1 MADPHTGSTPESGT
15 TINEHYSICEYV
27 NRRAGFLG
35 TLPDFAHMLSGLLPM
50 VRRDALEVFKSDLE
64 LSVQEV
70 RRRELAS
77 EVDPLLPLPTT
88 HNTETLDDYRSY
100 PAREWR
106 SGDRWPASQVLPT
119 EDNLSAHSAEDPWAA
134 TSPDA
139 PAHDQ
144 SQVSRQADA
153 LHQSQVHAAGPGSER
168 TQTAPM
174 QSANMPQ
181 TIQSSPSRTSQHRS
195 SDQSTTLH
203 QPSSSPTAA
212 AVSTQ
217 ATTPM
222 SAPMPEHAP
231 VSNANMSQAE
241 LLRRISDRLGQPL
254 PKSTAAKNVHVANDV
269 SALAGRGM
277 HVPVKGVKRTRGTK
291 RAAVE
296 SPEATDSVVGSD
308 AGEPTKRAR
317 LTLKGPRETSLSPAK
332 EAGAPSASSRAKAK
346 KPRSAAKKATAV
358 TQPRKSKKP
367 AAPQSAAPDNI
378 EAVIAGTR
386 LPASKAQAT
395 QAAELRHS
403 RLLAQHNAASPPN
416 PTGDEAPPP
425 DPDCPPEFFNPTNFA
440 AGEEEDSVRCVCG
453 VRVDDGAV
461 MVGCEACR
469 VWQHTACMGG
479 AVPMDLRRSTYLC
492 QVCAPW
498 AHRKLIAGLRLGQPV
513 GAFGSAPGWGD
524 QARNA
529 GIWARYEGCRRSG
542 DTQEMRL
549 ALADLTI
556 Q

>member
-1 MADPHTGSTPESGT
+1 MADTHTGSTPESGT

-35 TLPDFAHMLSGLLPM
+35 TLPDFAHMLSGLLPT
-50 VRRDALEVFKSDLE
+50 VRRDALEVFKSDLQ

-88 HNTETLDDYRSY
+88 HNTESLDDYWSY
-100 PAREWR
+100 PPREWR
-106 SGDRWPASQVLPT
+106 SGDRWPASQALPT
-119 EDNLSAHSAEDPWAA
+119 EDNLSAHSAEEPWAA

-144 SQVSRQADA
+144 SRVSRQADA
-153 LHQSQVHAAGPGSER
+153 LHQSQVPAAGAGSER

-174 QSANMPQ
+174 RSANMPR
-181 TIQSSPSRTSQHRS
+181 TIQSGPSRTSQHRS
-195 SDQSTTLH
+195 STQSTTLH
-203 QPSSSPTAA
+203 QPSSSSPTAA
-212 AVSTQ
+212 LSTQ

-222 SAPMPEHAP
+222 SAPVPEHAP

-241 LLRRISDRLGQPL
+241 LLRRISERLGQPS
-254 PKSTAAKNVHVANDV
+254 PKAAPAKNVHVANDV

-291 RAAVE
+291 RAAAE
-296 SPEATDSVVGSD
+296 PPEATDSVVGSE
-308 AGEPTKRAR
+308 AGAGTPPATKRAK

-332 EAGAPSASSRAKAK
+332 VARAPSASSRAKAK
-346 KPRSAAKKATAV
+346 QSRSTAKKPKSTPKKATAIAE
-358 TQPRKSKKP
+358 PKESRKP
-367 AAPQSAAPDNI
+367 AAPQGAVPDNL

-386 LPASKAQAT
+386 IPTSKAQAT
-395 QAAELRHS
+395 QAANLRHA
-403 RLLAQHNAASPPN
+403 RLLAQHQAVPQDPSGEAA
-416 PTGDEAPPP
+416 EAPQP
-425 DPDCPPEFFNPTNFA
+425 DPDCLPEFFNPTNFA

-492 QVCAPW
+492 QMCAPW
-498 AHRKLIAGLRLGQPV
+498 AHRKLIAGLRRRQPV
-513 GAFGSAPGWGD
+513 GG
-524 QARNA
+524 
-529 GIWARYEGCRRSG
+529 E
-542 DTQEMRL
+542 
-549 ALADLTI
+549 
-556 Q
+556 